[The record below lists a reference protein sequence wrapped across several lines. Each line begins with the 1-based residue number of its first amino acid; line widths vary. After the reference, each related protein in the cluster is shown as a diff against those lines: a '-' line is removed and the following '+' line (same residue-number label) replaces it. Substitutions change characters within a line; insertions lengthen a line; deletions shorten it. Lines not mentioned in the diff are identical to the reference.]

1 MVIFLMGQS
10 ENQLNPCQILSFSCI
25 IWKQDK
31 PVLLQNLALNLRL
44 KEGDLL
50 FLSGDWQCQPMT
62 NLFNIR

>member
-10 ENQLNPCQILSFSCI
+10 ENQLNPCQIQSFSCI

-50 FLSGDWQCQPMT
+50 FLSGDWAMST
-62 NLFNIR
+62 ND